1 MCICKIIRF
10 IARLILG
17 TGLASLIAVTLF
29 AFSLLEL
36 KDWIMLATVLVL
48 AVAGSCAILALIHL
62 AAKRCDGDR

>member
-1 MCICKIIRF
+1 MRICKILRF

-17 TGLASLIAVTLF
+17 SGLAALIAATLF

-48 AVAGSCAILALIHL
+48 AVAGSCSILVLVHL
-62 AAKRCDGDR
+62 ATKRCDGDR

>member
-1 MCICKIIRF
+1 MCTCKILRI
-10 IARLILG
+10 IARTILG

>member
-1 MCICKIIRF
+1 MCTCKILRI
-10 IARLILG
+10 IARTILG

-29 AFSLLEL
+29 ALSLLEL
-36 KDWIMLATVLVL
+36 KDWIVLATVLVL